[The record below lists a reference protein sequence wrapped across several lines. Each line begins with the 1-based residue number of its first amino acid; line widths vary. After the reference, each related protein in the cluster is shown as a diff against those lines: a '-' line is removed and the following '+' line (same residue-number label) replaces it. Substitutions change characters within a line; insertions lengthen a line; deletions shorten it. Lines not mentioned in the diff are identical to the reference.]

1 MRLKFL
7 LFLIFASR
15 ILSAQCDYPSSVDR
29 TLIISEA
36 RLINENW
43 AYLEL
48 TNVGTKPIF
57 MNQFKIGKMANLS
70 WSAGVLDLCND
81 PWWMPSI
88 PAYIF
93 LPEKVLMPGQSWV
106 LTTAYD
112 FGPKF
117 YKENQGRLGGS
128 ERPKNPEWY
137 QVADK
142 LIHREESIAGIT
154 YPEDSISNPFDDPE
168 QTVKRGEYTGLYS
181 AVGGGTYFL
190 EHHYSSTDSAVTDQV
205 GGFFDGADGRNIRG
219 KVYDV
224 AGVYNGMGTSVLVR
238 KNTIKNGNIDFANSV
253 GINLDESDWIP
264 IQMPSGYDHWRD
276 LWWTIGNHG
285 NYVLDENTLQPTLSG
300 LSVNYA
306 NREITVPWGVRRLDE
321 IMRNMTKKPGVAW
334 NYILNEVQEDS
345 LYRSARTGDKLAIYV
360 VGDQLTVDT
369 FSIVV
374 SAPTADDN
382 IVVPIDH
389 KSSGSMMTPRTQN
402 GILDW
407 PRVTKHESGVD
418 TITGQG
424 FGLEFDLR
432 VDTLLKYLEKPSIAT
447 WEIVWNDG
455 TERADLRNG
464 DILRVT
470 SQSGKVKDYFIQ
482 VQSYLPNGNANLSA
496 ITWPDIPDQY
506 RNFLGWTGDTIPA
519 FSPGT
524 RNYKL
529 EVPFDADGIPAL
541 VPTTQDYNATVKT
554 TRARSVTGSKEDRT
568 VTFEVTA
575 EDDTTKLI
583 YTVEFIKEKHPDNVE
598 PFYADPFY
606 SEWVNA
612 YTRNCYLEVYNPGTL
627 PVDLR
632 NYAFAMDKNT
642 ANGYDAIT
650 TTPEWLRRYTV
661 YVPGLKFVDSLT
673 WEITPE
679 ILIPDVNVN
688 PILQPGKCFVMAV
701 ATRNDQNGGYFPPY
715 DVNFM
720 NSVAIGHPN
729 PWNENVSNA
738 SSGGVPMPPN
748 GNRDNS
754 MFMFKILN
762 DSVKN
767 GLKSVDD
774 PNDFEII
781 DMWGM
786 AGPSFSWIIGSY
798 VMGNN
803 EAQDLYKRKP
813 HIHKGNP
820 VPSGALAPYDDEACE
835 WIRIKPSIDYAD
847 VPNQVEVALGGVG
860 THYME
865 PITQYRSTVNSMIYQ
880 VSPGYGEG
888 QQIRGLTSGTTIAEF
903 LTGIYKEDEDQ
914 TLTFTSGTDT
924 LTDLNTVLS
933 MDDVLAVWSADSSNM
948 TWYRLDVTA
957 EGLSSNA
964 ELTSSRWAIDIT
976 VSPDADQEVVGVAT
990 ISGFEYGTTLKTIM
1004 DNINVPAGATAT
1016 LINSRGDYVAL
1027 KKLNYDTVYVATTVS
1042 PQISIDVVAEDAR
1055 TRIVY
1060 NLIPN
1065 TSESDAFILS
1075 DVYLV
1080 TQGTNLIEY
1089 VPLGVAFDEFL
1100 KNIIPAYGATLKLID
1115 KMGFERTTGEIK
1127 ADDKVVVTSANG
1139 EVTNIYYISLLIPG
1153 SESLAYLAFVVSS
1166 VYLVD
1171 QVNYTISGTLE
1182 NPVSN
1187 TTTVAEFMPR
1197 IIPASGATVM
1207 LMDADGNVKTSGTMA
1222 EGDYL
1227 QVTSGDGVLVSFYQ
1241 VVLGGTSS
1249 RMPELRKLDMYPNP
1263 TDGQLNIR
1271 GLEPGNVIRIYSM
1284 QGKLMREVKSH
1295 TDHET
1300 IHLEALPEGL
1310 FLITI
1315 SDDNRV
1321 LGQFK
1326 AVKK

>member
-1 MRLKFL
+1 MRFKFL

-15 ILSAQCDYPSSVDR
+15 MLSAQCDYPSAVDR

-36 RLINENW
+36 RLIDDDW

-57 MNQFKIGKMANLS
+57 MNQFKIGKLANLS
-70 WSAGVLDLCND
+70 WSAGILDICND
-81 PWWMPSI
+81 PWFMPEF

-112 FGPKF
+112 FGPEF
-117 YKENQGRLGGS
+117 YKEHEGRLGGN

-137 QVADK
+137 IVADK
-142 LIHREESIAGIT
+142 LIHRAEPIAGVT
-154 YPEDSISNPFDDPE
+154 YPGDSVSNPYDDPE
-168 QTVKRGEYTGLYS
+168 QTVKRGEYNNLFS
-181 AVGGGTYFL
+181 AVGGGTFFL
-190 EHHYSSTDSAVTDQV
+190 EHHYSSTDSAIIDQV
-205 GGFFDGADGRNIRG
+205 GGFFDGQDGRNIRG

-224 AGVYNGMGTSVLVR
+224 AGVYNAMGTSVLVR

-253 GINLDESDWIP
+253 GINLEESDWLP

-285 NYVLDENTLQPTLSG
+285 DYVLDENTLVPTLDG
-300 LSVNYA
+300 MSVDFA
-306 NREITVPWGVRRLDE
+306 NREITVPWGVRRLDD
-321 IMRNMTKKPGVAW
+321 IMRNMTKKPGIAW
-334 NYILNEVQEDS
+334 NYILNDVQEDS
-345 LYRSARTGDKLAIYV
+345 LYRSARTGDKLGVYV
-360 VGDQLTVDT
+360 VGNQLTADT
-369 FSIVV
+369 FNIVV

-389 KSSGSMMTPRTQN
+389 KSSGSLMTPRTQN

-407 PRVTKHESGVD
+407 PRVTKHASGID
-418 TITGQG
+418 TITGEG
-424 FGLEFDLR
+424 FGLEFDIR
-432 VDTLLKYLEKPSIAT
+432 VDTLYKYLEKPVNAS
-447 WEIVWNDG
+447 WEIVWSDG
-455 TERADLRNG
+455 IERADLKNG

-470 SQSGKVKDYFIQ
+470 SESGKVKDYFIQ
-482 VQSYLPNGNANLSA
+482 LQSYLPNGNANLSA
-496 ITWPDIPDQY
+496 ITWPDIPDHY

-529 EVPFDADGIPAL
+529 EVPFDVDGIPAL
-541 VPTTQDYNATVKT
+541 VPVTQDYNAKVKT
-554 TRARSVTGSKEDRT
+554 TRARSVTGSQEDRT
-568 VTFEVTA
+568 VIFEVTA
-575 EDDTTKLI
+575 EDDTSKLV

-598 PFYADPFY
+598 PFFADPFY
-606 SEWVNA
+606 SEWVNS

-632 NYAFAMDKNT
+632 NYAFAMDKYT

-650 TTPEWLRRYTV
+650 TTPSWLRRYTV
-661 YVPGLKFVDSLT
+661 YVPGLKYVDSAT
-673 WEITPE
+673 WEVTPE

-688 PILQPGKCFVMAV
+688 PILQPGECFVMAN
-701 ATRNDQNGGYFPPY
+701 AGRNDQNDGYFPPY
-715 DVNFM
+715 DVNFK
-720 NSVAIGHPN
+720 NAIDIGHPN
-729 PWNENVSNA
+729 PWNENTESA

-748 GNRDNS
+748 GNRENS
-754 MFMFKILN
+754 MFMFRILN
-762 DSVKN
+762 DSVKS

-786 AGPSFSWIIGSY
+786 AGPEFSWIVGDY
-798 VMGNN
+798 VLGNN

-820 VPSGALAPYDDEACE
+820 VPGGALAPFDPEACE
-835 WIRIKPSIDYAD
+835 WIRIKPSVDYAG

-880 VSPGYGEG
+880 VSPGFGEG
-888 QQIRGLTSGTTIAEF
+888 QQIRGLTTGTTIAEF

-924 LTDLNTVLS
+924 LSDVNAVLS
-933 MDDVLAVWSADSSNM
+933 MDDVMVVLSADSSRT
-948 TWYRLDVTA
+948 TWYRLDVTD

-964 ELTSSRWAIDIT
+964 VLSSSRWTVDIT
-976 VSPDADQEVVGVAT
+976 VSPDADQEIVGEAT

-1004 DNINVPAGATAT
+1004 DNLNVPSGATAT
-1016 LINSRGDYVAL
+1016 LINSKGDYVAL

-1042 PQISIDVVAEDAR
+1042 PEISLDVVAEDAR
-1055 TRIVY
+1055 TRIIY
-1060 NLIPN
+1060 NLLPATTEN
-1065 TSESDAFILS
+1065 DAFILS

-1080 TQGTNLIEY
+1080 TQGINLIEY
-1089 VPLGVAFDEFL
+1089 VPLGVSFDEFL
-1100 KNIIPAYGATLKLID
+1100 NNIIPSYGASLKLID
-1115 KMGFERTTGEIK
+1115 KTGIERTIGEIK
-1127 ADDKVVVTSANG
+1127 ADDKVVVTSGNG
-1139 EVTNIYYISLLIPG
+1139 EVTNIYLISLLIPG
-1153 SESLAYLAFVVSS
+1153 TNSLTYLAFVNSEF
-1166 VYLVD
+1166 YAVD
-1171 QVNYTISGTLE
+1171 QVNYTISGTAE
-1182 NPVSN
+1182 API
-1187 TTTVAEFMPR
+1187 TDATTVAEFMQR
-1197 IIPASGATVM
+1197 IEPAAGAIVEI
-1207 LMDADGNVKTSGTMA
+1207 MDADGNVKTSGNLA
-1222 EGDYL
+1222 QGDYL
-1227 QVTSGDGVLVSFYQ
+1227 RVTSGDGVLVSFYGIN
-1241 VVLGGTSS
+1241 LNTSS

-1263 TDGQLNIR
+1263 TDGQLNIS
-1271 GLEPGNVIRIYSM
+1271 GLHPGNVIRVYSM
-1284 QGKLMREVKSH
+1284 QGKLMSEVETH

-1300 IHLEALPEGL
+1300 IRLDDVPEGL

-1315 SDDNRV
+1315 SDENRII
-1321 LGQFK
+1321 GQFK